1 MVGTERDTGLR
12 FSVLGPLEVRKDGR
26 AIEIGGQRLRALLTT
41 LLLDAGR
48 AVPVDALV
56 AGVWE
61 GSPPS
66 GVGNA
71 LQALISRLRAVIDRE
86 LVVAHPSG
94 YRLAVSPDLV
104 DVHLFTRL
112 CREGGRALA
121 AGDAAVAARTLRD
134 ALALWRGPAL
144 PDLPDGAARAAR
156 LDDLRI
162 AATEDRVDADL
173 LLGRHAEVLP
183 ELPALIAAHPL
194 RERLRGQLMRAL
206 YASGRQVEALG
217 AYEEARTAFADLLGA
232 DPSPRLAELHLA
244 VLRREA
250 LPYGGAAGRAD
261 GAPRR
266 TAETEIVG
274 RADGVLTEADESA
287 ERAGATVGQAGA
299 TVGRAGDA
307 VGWAPEGAGRG
318 RSAPAARKGNLRAR
332 LTSFVGRETDVERV
346 GGLLDAHRL
355 VTLLGPGGAGKTR
368 LAVETAETLS
378 ADVPDGAWLVELAS
392 LRDPGEIPQTVFT
405 SLGLR
410 DASLMTRRPGV
421 AAHPEADPTER
432 LAGLLAGRRALIV
445 LDNCEHL
452 IEPAAVLVDRLL
464 ADCPDV
470 RVLATSR
477 EPLGITG
484 EMLWPVR
491 PLDPGHAVRLFADRA
506 AAARPGYAVDGERP
520 AVERI
525 CRELDGMP
533 LAIELAAARL
543 RTLSAGQ
550 IASRLDD
557 RFRLL
562 TSGSRTALPRH
573 QTLRAVVEWS
583 WELLDEDERRLAARL
598 SVFAGGAT
606 LESAEHVCAGPGM
619 SGWTLDL
626 LGHLVDKSL
635 VVYDDGRYNML
646 ETIRAYAA
654 ERLAESGEERR
665 VRLAHAAYF
674 TELAET
680 ADARLRG
687 RDQLE
692 WLARLSAEQDN
703 LSAALRWATDEGE
716 ADLAIRLVGGLAWYW
731 WLAGRRGEG
740 AARTSEVIRIVP
752 GDADPAQRAL
762 LLAVYGVTALGGSA
776 DWERAR
782 EALEAVGSL
791 VELLAPGSR
800 HPIVALARPVLSLFL
815 RQADAAGTSL
825 AELFADPDPWLV
837 ASAHL
842 FRGHLHF
849 NSGRVSEGEADV
861 RAALEGFTLTGD
873 RWGIANSLSALAE
886 VSAMRGDNSAAI
898 PVMREAIAFVEEI
911 GASDDTPYMRSRLA
925 LTLNAAGDRAGA
937 RVVLDETEG
946 VCVAADD
953 PVGVAGV
960 ELVRGEFAREDGD
973 FELARRHY
981 AEALRL
987 IDGPVVHPPQF
998 RAMVRASL
1006 GLLAE
1011 QEGDAARS
1019 RRMHAEALE
1028 AAVAA
1033 EDGPVIGH
1041 VLIARAGSALLDG
1054 DPELAALLL
1063 GAAAAMR
1070 GVDEVVAFDHTRI
1083 TAAARAALGPEAFS
1097 RAYERGRALTLK
1109 DVLAV
1114 LPG

>member
-1 MVGTERDTGLR
+1 MEGTERDTRLK
-12 FSVLGPLEVRKDGR
+12 FAVLGPLEVRQDGR
-26 AIEIGGQRLRALLTT
+26 LIEIGGQRLRALLTT
-41 LLLDAGR
+41 LLLDAGS

-61 GSPPS
+61 DNPPS

-71 LQALISRLRAVIDRE
+71 LQALISRLRAVIDRD

-94 YRLAVSPDLV
+94 YRLAVSPELV

-112 CREGGRALA
+112 CRDGGRELA
-121 AGDAAVAARTLRD
+121 ARDAAGAARTLRD

-144 PDLPDGAARAAR
+144 PDLPDGAPEIAR

-162 AATEDRVDADL
+162 AATEDRIDADL

-183 ELPALIAAHPL
+183 ELRSLITAHPL
-194 RERLRGQLMRAL
+194 RERLRGQFMRAL
-206 YASGRQVEALG
+206 YASGRHVEALA
-217 AYEEARTAFADLLGA
+217 AYEEARSSFADLLGA
-232 DPSPRLAELHLA
+232 DPSPQLAELHLA
-244 VLRREA
+244 VLRRD
-250 LPYGGAAGRAD
+250 LLSPHGDLLSPHGD
-261 GAPRR
+261 PPS
-266 TAETEIVG
+266 
-274 RADGVLTEADESA
+274 DDPPHHDPPHHDPPHHD
-287 ERAGATVGQAGA
+287 AT
-299 TVGRAGDA
+299 R
-307 VGWAPEGAGRG
+307 P
-318 RSAPAARKGNLRAR
+318 APAARKGNLRAR
-332 LTSFVGRETDVERV
+332 LTSFVGREPDVERA
-346 GGLLDAHRL
+346 GELLDGHRL

-368 LAVETAETLS
+368 LAVETAEALS
-378 ADVPDGAWLVELAS
+378 ARMPDGAWLVELAS
-392 LRDPGEIPQTVFT
+392 LRDPEEIAQTVLA

-410 DASLMTRRPGV
+410 DASLMTRHPG
-421 AAHPEADPTER
+421 APHAETDPMGR
-432 LAGLLAGRRALIV
+432 LAGLLAGRRMLIV

-491 PLDPGHAVRLFADRA
+491 PLDLDHAVRLFADRA
-506 AAARPGYAVDGERP
+506 VAARSGYTVDGERP

-543 RTLSAGQ
+543 RTLSAAQ
-550 IASRLDD
+550 IADRLDD

-606 LESAEHVCAGPGM
+606 LESAERVCAGPGM
-619 SGWTLDL
+619 SGWAVDL

-635 VVYDDGRYNML
+635 LVYDGGRYTML

-654 ERLAESGEERR
+654 ERLAESGEEHR
-665 VRLAHAAYF
+665 VQLAHAGYF

-680 ADARLRG
+680 ADSRLRG
-687 RDQLE
+687 RDQVE
-692 WLARLSAEQDN
+692 WLARLTAEQDN
-703 LSAALRWATDEGE
+703 LSAALRRAVDGGAAE
-716 ADLAIRLVGGLAWYW
+716 LAVRLVGALGWYW

-740 AARTSEVIRIVP
+740 AARAAEVLRIVP
-752 GDADPAQRAL
+752 EDMDPAKRAL
-762 LLAVYGVTALGGSA
+762 VLAVYGVTVLGGSA

-782 EALEAVGSL
+782 EALEGVSLLTGLLEPGSL
-791 VELLAPGSR
+791 
-800 HPIVALARPVLSLFL
+800 HPIVALARPVLNLFL
-815 RQADAAGTSL
+815 RQDDPIDAL
-825 AELFADPDPWLV
+825 LEELFADRDPWLV

-849 NSGRVSEGEADV
+849 NSGRVEEGEADV
-861 RAALEGFTLTGD
+861 RAALDGFRMTGD

-886 VSAMRGDNSAAI
+886 VSAMRGNNAEAI
-898 PVMREAIAFVEEI
+898 PVMREAIAFVDEI
-911 GASDDTPYMRSRLA
+911 GASDDTPYMRGRLA

-937 RVVLDETEG
+937 TAVLAE
-946 VCVAADD
+946 AARICANGDD
-953 PVGVAGV
+953 PVGAAGV
-960 ELVRGEFAREDGD
+960 CVIKGEFAREDGD
-973 FELARRHY
+973 LDLARMHY
-981 AEALRL
+981 AQAVGML
-987 IDGPVVHPPQF
+987 DGPEVHPPQF
-998 RAMVRASL
+998 LATLRASL

-1011 QEGDAARS
+1011 QEGDAVRS

-1028 AAVAA
+1028 AALTSQ
-1033 EDGPVIGH
+1033 DGPIIGYI
-1041 VLIARAGSALLDG
+1041 LIARAGLALLD
-1054 DPELAALLL
+1054 DEPELAARLL
-1063 GAAAAMR
+1063 GAAAAIR
-1070 GVDEVVAFDHTRI
+1070 GIEEVTAYDHARI
-1083 TAAARAALGPEAFS
+1083 TANAQAALGPEEFS
-1097 RAYERGRALTLK
+1097 RSYERGRGMPFDEVVA
-1109 DVLAV
+1109 AASA
-1114 LPG
+1114 